1 MPSALTRQG
10 LDPAR
15 ASHWRALLSALDER
29 ARASGGYRQMERP
42 LLFSGG
48 FPAATGGPASYY
60 IHGSFLFRLAAAIRA
75 ISARYFDLGDFD
87 RANAAH
93 PPQNPTWWSYSQWYG
108 VRCPVDGPPDTG
120 LALGSKA
127 MARFMERCADAIEAM
142 ECVEIGRYGCAIAT
156 AYTPATGEHEYFFVA
171 GGDPAPFAAPVQG
184 EVRAFSRKYDSRAD
198 YLDLGTGL
206 AENAWTS
213 VGAATDGSFIF
224 PPAHLDPPPYL
235 DGFFHYDNSGFAANL
250 FLFPSFTPI
259 QPPGE

>member
-1 MPSALTRQG
+1 MPAATTRQG
-10 LDPAR
+10 LDPSR
-15 ASHWRALLSALDER
+15 ASHWRVLLSALDER
-29 ARASGGYRQMERP
+29 ARASGGYGYGDRP
-42 LLFSGG
+42 PLFAAG
-48 FPAATGGPASYY
+48 FPAATGGYDYFS
-60 IHGSFLFRLAAAIRA
+60 IEGSFLFSFAAAIRHV
-75 ISARYFDLGDFD
+75 SARYLDLGDFN

-93 PPQNPTWWSYSQWYG
+93 PPQDPDSGSLNPWLGT
-108 VRCPVDGPPDTG
+108 RCPVEGPPDGG
-120 LALGSKA
+120 LALGSMA

-142 ECVEIGRYGCAIAT
+142 ECVGIGSYGCAIAS
-156 AYTPATGEHEYFFVA
+156 AYTPATGEHEYIFVA

-224 PPAHLDPPPYL
+224 PPAPLAPPPYL
-235 DGFFHYDNSGFAANL
+235 DGFFHYDDSGFAANL